1 MWKHVHECLKIEESF
16 EFQEKEERARL
27 VAEERERRNQVQVL
41 ILWKHVHECF
51 RLEESC
57 EFQER
62 EERARLAAEE
72 RERRN
77 QVYVLIL
84 WNHVH
89 KSFIL
94 EELFQSFCC
103 FCGNMLMNV

>member
-1 MWKHVHECLKIEESF
+1 M
-16 EFQEKEERARL
+16 ARL
-27 VAEERERRNQVQVL
+27 VAEERESERRNQVQVL

-77 QVYVLIL
+77 QV
-84 WNHVH
+84 
-89 KSFIL
+89 
-94 EELFQSFCC
+94 
-103 FCGNMLMNV
+103 